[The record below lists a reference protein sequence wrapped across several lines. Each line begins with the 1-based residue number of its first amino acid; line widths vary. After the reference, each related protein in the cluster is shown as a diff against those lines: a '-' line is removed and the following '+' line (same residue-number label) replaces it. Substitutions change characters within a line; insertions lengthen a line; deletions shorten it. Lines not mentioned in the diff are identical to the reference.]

1 MTHFIDIQRLH
12 NPKIASAKLNPIIKL
27 KEMREK
33 YIYETK
39 DVVPKR
45 MYKALRHDQEKV
57 HCQTELAGVKN
68 DLVYKHKNNAV
79 TILRMPNEDRET

>member
-1 MTHFIDIQRLH
+1 VQRLH
-12 NPKIASAKLNPIIKL
+12 NPKIASIKLNPIIKL

-33 YIYETK
+33 YIYQTK

-45 MYKALRHDQEKV
+45 MHKALRHDQEKV
-57 HCQTELAGVKN
+57 QCQTELAGVKD
-68 DLVYKHKNNAV
+68 DLVYKHKNNAA